1 MLADFRHPDL
11 LADRPGRALLL
22 HLLHRA
28 RAVALPAGA
37 GIALPAAGLTDAAG
51 DHRTGNLTG
60 FGLPAAAANLHGLHV
75 LDRLAHRPADIL
87 RAGLPDRLAHRV
99 GNLLRPRLVDG
110 LADGVGLLPLLVHRP
125 ADRVGDLLR
134 AGLVDR
140 LAHRVGLLTG
150 LIHRLAHRVRDLLR
164 AGLVDRLAHRVGL
177 LTGLIHRLA
186 HRVRDLLRAGLVDRL
201 AHRVGDLAS
210 PRLVDR
216 LADGVGLLPLLID
229 RPADRVGDLLR
240 AGLVD
245 RLADRVGNRPGA
257 SFPHRLADRVLNLL
271 ATPLRLIADAVDFSL
286 LDHLLADGLV
296 AGVFLLLVN
305 DILDHARAAA
315 RRGCCTRRVTRR
327 FVPCTA
333 LSGLG
338 EADGRH
344 LARGPLVAGETAI
357 RCIDS
362 GC

>member
-22 HLLHRA
+22 HLLNRA

-51 DHRTGNLTG
+51 DHRTGNFAG

-87 RAGLPDRLAHRV
+87 RAGLPDRFAHRV

-125 ADRVGDLLR
+125 ADRVGNLLR

-150 LIHRLAHRVRDLLR
+150 LIHRLAHRVRN
-164 AGLVDRLAHRVGL
+164 
-177 LTGLIHRLA
+177 
-186 HRVRDLLRAGLVDRL
+186 LLRAGLVDRL

-216 LADGVGLLPLLID
+216 LADGVGLLPLLVD
-229 RPADRVGDLLR
+229 RLADGVGNLLR

-257 SFPHRLADRVLNLL
+257 SFPDRLADRVLNLL
-271 ATPLRLIADAVDFSL
+271 ATPLRLIADAIDFSL

-305 DILDHARAAA
+305 DVLDHARAAA
-315 RRGCCTRRVTRR
+315 RRSRGTRRVTRR
-327 FVPCTA
+327 FVPCAA